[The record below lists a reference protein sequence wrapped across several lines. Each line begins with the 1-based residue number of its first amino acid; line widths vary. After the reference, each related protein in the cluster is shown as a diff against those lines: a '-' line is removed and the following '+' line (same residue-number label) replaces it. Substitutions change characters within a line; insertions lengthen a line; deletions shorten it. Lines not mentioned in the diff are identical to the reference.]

1 MSFSIVRE
9 RPAPSGSCGNP
20 EPPVGPGPNRLQG
33 ERAPAGEPAGEGAR
47 YRLGVIS
54 NPASGANRRSGLK
67 GFRRLMGEHPRL
79 PYREVRTPAEVADA
93 LAAFD
98 RRGVD
103 LLAIN
108 SGDGTVQAVLTELK
122 RRGDAAR
129 MPILALMNGG
139 TTNMTHRD
147 LGLPGRPAAAL
158 RRLLAWAE
166 RGEGEGRI
174 VGRPV
179 MRVDPLPAGEPVYG
193 FFLGAAAV
201 YRGIRFF
208 HARLKRVGLR
218 GNAAH
223 FAVFARFLWG
233 LARRRDG
240 ILSPATVRLRAD
252 GRDFGRWRAFLLL
265 ATTLERLILGWQ
277 PFWATGEAPLR
288 VTLVK
293 APPAWI
299 AAGFS
304 ALLRGRGHP
313 RLQPEHGYLSLRAA
327 AIELELDDGFALD
340 GELFAP
346 GGPTQRILLRPGGLV
361 RFLRFAP

>member
-9 RPAPSGSCGNP
+9 PPAPGACCEKADLP
-20 EPPVGPGPNRLQG
+20 LGPDPAYRAGG
-33 ERAPAGEPAGEGAR
+33 ESRAGDSAGRYAR
-47 YRLGVIS
+47 FRLGVIS
-54 NPASGANRRSGLK
+54 NPSSGANRRSGLR
-67 GFRRLMGEHPRL
+67 GFRRLMREHPRI

-98 RRGVD
+98 RCGVN
-103 LLAIN
+103 LLAVN

-129 MPILALMNGG
+129 MPLLALMNGG

-158 RRLLAWAE
+158 GRLLAWTQ
-166 RGEGEGRI
+166 RGEGEAR
-174 VGRPV
+174 VLDRPV
-179 MRVDPLPAGEPVYG
+179 MRVDPLPHGEPQFG

-208 HARLKRVGLR
+208 HARLKRIGLR

-223 FAVFARFLWG
+223 LAVFARFLWG
-233 LARRRDG
+233 LVRGSDG
-240 ILSPATVRLRAD
+240 ILAPATVRLRAD
-252 GRDFGRWRAFLLL
+252 GRDFGPWRTFLLL
-265 ATTLERLILGWQ
+265 ATTLERLILGWR
-277 PFWATGEAPLR
+277 PFWAAGRAPLAL
-288 VTLVK
+288 TLVK

-299 AAGFS
+299 AAGFP
-304 ALLRGRGHP
+304 ALLRGRRHS
-313 RLQPEHGYLSLRAA
+313 RLRPENGYLSLRAS

-346 GGPTQRILLRPGGLV
+346 KGSTQRILLRSGGVV
-361 RFLRFAP
+361 RFLRLFP